1 MYLLFKYLRDTCKNW
16 QSAECLSWAI
26 SFIRKKQGDFQ
37 PQSDFSGSFHALGLC
52 PGSET
57 EAVCCGKFYGALA
70 GCVSSGMELVPAG
83 WRWTPLGDSVD
94 HVTDSSMC
102 RNFPQ
107 SSGTMRRLASWWG
120 FPREKVSLL
129 FFFNRTSQSILAKV
143 KNGRHRFLLQK
154 ALPAPR
160 HTTLGYSFVALVSIL
175 MTSLPAR
182 ECKDF
187 CTLTDHLLYSVTHC
201 SSQRLLSSNCV
212 KASSSVT
219 ALIPSATLSFRFC
232 LILWHTEITLP
243 WCWLRFLLWF
253 IVLSLLGLLAKMQ
266 CDYITEFERSGKKIH
281 AVTAQKKTKPFFF

>member
-1 MYLLFKYLRDTCKNW
+1 MRLPQGKGLL
-16 QSAECLSWAI
+16 A
-26 SFIRKKQGDFQ
+26 
-37 PQSDFSGSFHALGLC
+37 
-52 PGSET
+52 
-57 EAVCCGKFYGALA
+57 
-70 GCVSSGMELVPAG
+70 
-83 WRWTPLGDSVD
+83 
-94 HVTDSSMC
+94 
-102 RNFPQ
+102 
-107 SSGTMRRLASWWG
+107 
-120 FPREKVSLL
+120 

-201 SSQRLLSSNCV
+201 SSQRLLSSICV

-281 AVTAQKKTKPFFF
+281 AVTAQKKTKPFFFFKSKTHQILCFCQRSSKILPSLFQLHHLTHTTEILLLLRTELISMHLSTHTWKVNV